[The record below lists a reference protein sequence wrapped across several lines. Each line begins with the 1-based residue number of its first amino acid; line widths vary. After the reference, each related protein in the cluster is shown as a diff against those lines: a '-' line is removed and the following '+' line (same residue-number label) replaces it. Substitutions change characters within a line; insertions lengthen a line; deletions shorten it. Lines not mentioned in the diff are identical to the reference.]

1 MAALAL
7 SPGPVLDDLPD
18 GLTRICRERGLPL
31 LTVPSPTPFLKIAR
45 AYWGLLARSG
55 QERLTASLG
64 AHRALVRAAAG
75 PDPVRVTVHRLAG
88 AIDGWAALL
97 SAEGDV
103 RAVWPQAQE
112 PQARQAATEI
122 GRLRVAG
129 PHSSATFPLGVD
141 DAAWCSRTPSRR
153 THSNSLA

>member
-64 AHRALVRAAAG
+64 AAVCRGRRPCGLATGAGAAG
-75 PDPVRVTVHRLAG
+75 AAG
-88 AIDGWAALL
+88 GHGDRPPAGRRAALL
-97 SAEGDV
+97 GDLP
-103 RAVWPQAQE
+103 AG
-112 PQARQAATEI
+112 
-122 GRLRVAG
+122 GR
-129 PHSSATFPLGVD
+129 
-141 DAAWCSRTPSRR
+141 
-153 THSNSLA
+153 